1 MLFLEFRG
9 AFNFPSEDRS
19 YLHIFLLHGISVF
32 NLLNKY
38 LLSNYSVCYHWG
50 SKMNE
55 YSCVFKGYS
64 LVRRA
69 ALWTDDCIGNSIMS
83 CCPEGET
90 PTSSTKEN
98 HVIVQEGDLW
108 LRLNRH
114 IYLII
119 HQRLSPITITE
130 TSLCHSSWEGHNAW
144 SCHVQSKKVGQ

>member
-9 AFNFPSEDRS
+9 VFNFPSEDRS

-38 LLSNYSVCYHWG
+38 LLSNYSVFYHWG

-69 ALWTDDCIGNSIMS
+69 ALWTDDCIMKQYVLLFRGRNPHS
-83 CCPEGET
+83 
-90 PTSSTKEN
+90 KHQEN
-98 HVIVQEGDLW
+98 
-108 LRLNRH
+108 
-114 IYLII
+114 
-119 HQRLSPITITE
+119 
-130 TSLCHSSWEGHNAW
+130 
-144 SCHVQSKKVGQ
+144 SCHCPRGGFVIETAQAHLSHYPSKIITQDKLRDFFMSQQPRRT